1 MKKIICL
8 LIILLLSL
16 SSCDHFGGMVSSSL
30 PFDSCEDLAEF
41 VSKYN
46 SKRDDF
52 TFTFV
57 LFDFPESS
65 GIETYLYK
73 AWTTRDFKR
82 NLFTGEN
89 IYEEFY
95 DKTHGK
101 TFLFD
106 MIFYMD
112 EASANDSI
120 IERAYQIHCRY
131 MTPYYNFYQSDE
143 MRIELISSNTSAHSE
158 DMSSW
163 TLETHSY
170 TRYYRYKYIYKLYV
184 NDVETVTIT
193 VSAENE
199 PSAEKLEEIC
209 QLLLDNIVIINAEE

>member
-1 MKKIICL
+1 MKKLICCMLIFL
-8 LIILLLSL
+8 LFT
-16 SSCDHFGGMVSSSL
+16 SCDHFGGTVSSSL
-30 PFDSCEDLAEF
+30 SFDSCEDFAEF

-89 IYEEFY
+89 IYDEFY

-101 TFLFD
+101 AFSCD

-112 EASANDSI
+112 EASANGSVI
-120 IERAYQIHCRY
+120 ARAYQIRCRY
-131 MTPYYNFYQSDE
+131 MTPNYNFYQSDE

-158 DMSSW
+158 DISSW
-163 TLETHSY
+163 TRETHSY
-170 TRYYRYKYIYKLYV
+170 TRYYSYEYIYKLYV
-184 NDVETVTIT
+184 NDVETVTVT

-209 QLLLDNIVIINAEE
+209 QLLLESIVVINADK

>member
-1 MKKIICL
+1 MKKIICIL
-8 LIILLLSL
+8 MLVLLLT
-16 SSCDHFGGMVSSSL
+16 SCGPFGGTVSSSL
-30 PFDSCEDLAEF
+30 PFDSCEDFAEF

-73 AWTTRDFKR
+73 AWTTQDFRR

-89 IYEEFY
+89 IYDEFY

-101 TFLFD
+101 AFSFD

-112 EASANDSI
+112 EASANGSI
-120 IERAYQIHCRY
+120 IERAYQIQCRY
-131 MTPYYNFYQSDE
+131 MTPNYNFYQSDE

-158 DMSSW
+158 DISSFSID
-163 TLETHSY
+163 TLSY
-170 TRYYRYKYIYKLYV
+170 ARYYGYEYIYKLYV
-184 NDVETVTIT
+184 NDVETVTVT
-193 VSAENE
+193 VCSEIE

-209 QLLLDNIVIINAEE
+209 QMLLDNIVIINVEE